1 MNSFWIKLDGVFVK
15 KKKKNFGKPGPLPTS
30 QMELFATIFHSWKL
44 LTSVAS
50 SLDPRWFN
58 YDFQRTEESFSDVNS
73 LVVCINGW
81 RPNFVFIPNTKCS
94 QDFNETALEALS
106 MPEKVFSTR
115 ITKTIKMKDAKIQK
129 PWIDTLFRGAKV
141 VKSVSH
147 LRLEFKHWFH
157 ISRSVFLY
165 KQRHFLKCE
174 IVTVIVGK
182 FHTILSVN
190 F

>member
-1 MNSFWIKLDGVFVK
+1 MTSFWIELDGFFSTK
-15 KKKKNFGKPGPLPTS
+15 NNFGKPGHLPTS
-30 QMELFATIFHSWKL
+30 KMKFFVTIFHSWKL
-44 LTSVAS
+44 LTSAAS
-50 SLDPRWFN
+50 SLDPRWLD
-58 YDFQRTEESFSDVNS
+58 YDFHRTAEGCSDVNS
-73 LVVCINGW
+73 LVVCVDGG